1 MKILV
6 NGMVL
11 NVILNKNK
19 DIKTNKY
26 VKNID
31 KMDNPLIGNREENYK
46 FFYCAS
52 GSAILSMIILLII
65 TGYTAH
71 ISGTAT
77 ELIRDMTVV
86 TNDINELLPEAK
98 EGLKLIKQI
107 CVGENFTKKFGNV
120 CDSDWHYHNKTYHD
134 HEHDHHHLE

>member
-1 MKILV
+1 
-6 NGMVL
+6 
-11 NVILNKNK
+11 
-19 DIKTNKY
+19 
-26 VKNID
+26 
-31 KMDNPLIGNREENYK
+31 MDNPLIGNREQNYK

-120 CDSDWHYHNKTYHD
+120 CESDWHYHNKTYHKHVYD
-134 HEHDHHHLE
+134 YDHHHLE

>member
-1 MKILV
+1 
-6 NGMVL
+6 
-11 NVILNKNK
+11 
-19 DIKTNKY
+19 
-26 VKNID
+26 
-31 KMDNPLIGNREENYK
+31 MDNPLIGNREQNYK

-77 ELIRDMTVV
+77 ELVRDMTVV

-120 CDSDWHYHNKTYHD
+120 CDSNWHYHNKTYHNHDDDDDYNYDHD
-134 HEHDHHHLE
+134 HEHNHHHLE